1 MHLNPQ
7 KKSKNQ
13 MSKILHVLA
22 DNVHLITK
30 TPNVYFKKRAL
41 K

>member
-1 MHLNPQ
+1 MQLEP
-7 KKSKNQ
+7 KKKKKYCKPHSY
-13 MSKILHVLA
+13 LT

-30 TPNVYFKKRAL
+30 TPNVYFKKPAL

>member
-1 MHLNPQ
+1 
-7 KKSKNQ
+7 
-13 MSKILHVLA
+13 MSKILHSYLA

-30 TPNVYFKKRAL
+30 TPNVYFKKPAL